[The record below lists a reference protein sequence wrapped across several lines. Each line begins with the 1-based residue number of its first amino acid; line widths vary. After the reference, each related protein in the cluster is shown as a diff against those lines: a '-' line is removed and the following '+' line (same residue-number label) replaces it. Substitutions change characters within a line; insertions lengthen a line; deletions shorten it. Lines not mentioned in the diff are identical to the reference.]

1 MSRLLLSL
9 PLCLLLAF
17 DGTSRP
23 LPPAQAE
30 SAAGGEGTPI
40 ADAESLERLVKTDPV
55 AFMQACLRRYDRDVK
70 GYRCAFV
77 KQERLGS
84 KLQRS
89 EIVDICFRE
98 EPFSVLFDWKEGAR
112 LASKVLYVKGQNGE
126 QMLVRPSGWRGA
138 LVSVVSRDPEGSDAK
153 ESSRYPITDF
163 GIKRGMLRAIAAW
176 SAAQKEGSLKYQYG
190 GKRKIAEAGDRL
202 CYVLHRLDYRQPEE
216 DGITDAVMY
225 YDVETWLQVGSTL
238 KGAEGQLI
246 GDYWFR
252 DIKLNPDFPPD
263 TFTRAGLTK

>member
-1 MSRLLLSL
+1 M

-17 DGTSRP
+17 AGVSRSLPSAQAVSAAADGSAP
-23 LPPAQAE
+23 LPDTEAV
-30 SAAGGEGTPI
+30 
-40 ADAESLERLVKTDPV
+40 ERLVKTDPV
-55 AFMQACLRRYDRDVK
+55 AFMRVCLQRYDRDVK
-70 GYRCAFV
+70 GYRCTFV
-77 KQERLGS
+77 KQERLGG

-89 EIVDICFRE
+89 EVIDICFRE
-98 EPFSVLFDWKEGAR
+98 DPFSVLFDWKEGAR
-112 LASKVLYVKGQNGE
+112 LASKVLYVKGQNGD

-138 LVSVVSRDPEGSDAK
+138 LVSTVSRDPEGSDAK

-163 GIKRGMLRAIAAW
+163 GMKKGMVRAIAAW
-176 SAAQKEGSLKYQYG
+176 GAAQKEGSLKYQYG